1 MAAVARY
8 QLLRRPGAAVL
19 LTLGVAAAY
28 YAAGLVGLTHQLVVE
43 GAIVTPLWPPTGI
56 ALACLLWFG
65 LRAWPGIVLGAL
77 LVILAISTFP
87 AHSVGILAGNSLA
100 PLCAYLMLRRVGFRT
115 ELDRLRD
122 GLALVFL
129 GALAGMLISAT
140 VGSGVLLLSGQI
152 QAESFGPIWSAWWA
166 GDAMG
171 VLVVTPLLLVCRTAR
186 WPGGTSPGRW
196 AEAVCLVVT
205 VAVVAYTV
213 TRSLVPLLF
222 LVFPLLMWAALRFQL
237 FGAAPCAL
245 IVSVMAISAATE
257 QLGPFRGHGTLGVMS
272 VLQALNGSAALTGLL
287 LSAIVSEQITV
298 RRKIELACSELAE
311 LVDRLVPGGDANRRT
326 PPPQEDL

>member
-1 MAAVARY
+1 MACH
-8 QLLRRPGAAVL
+8 QILLRTGSTVL
-19 LTLGVAAAY
+19 LTLCVAAAY
-28 YAAGLVGLTHQLVVE
+28 YLAGLVGLTRQLVVE

-56 ALACLLWFG
+56 ALAGLLWFG

-77 LVILAISTFP
+77 FVLLAIGTFP
-87 AHSVGILAGNSLA
+87 AHSLAILAGNSLA

-140 VGSGVLLLSGQI
+140 VGSAVLLLAGEI
-152 QAESFGPIWSAWWA
+152 PAGAFWPIWSAWWT

-171 VLVVTPLLLVCRTAR
+171 VLVVTPLLIVLRTIR
-186 WPGGTSPGRW
+186 WPGAVSPWRW

-205 VAVVAYTV
+205 VTAVAFTV
-213 TRSLVPLLF
+213 TRSLIPLLF

-237 FGAAPCAL
+237 AGAAPCVL
-245 IVSVMAISAATE
+245 IVSVMAVTAATE
-257 QLGPFRGHGTLGVMS
+257 QLGLFGGLEALGVTS

-287 LSAIVSEQITV
+287 LSAIVTEQITV
-298 RRKIELACSELAE
+298 RRKIELACGELAE
-311 LVDRLVPGGDANRRT
+311 LVDRLVPGGDAPQRRR
-326 PPPQEDL
+326 PAREDL

>member
-1 MAAVARY
+1 MARN
-8 QLLRRPGAAVL
+8 QLLRRPRAVVL

-28 YAAGLVGLTHQLVVE
+28 FAAGLVGFTQQLVVE
-43 GAIVTPLWPPTGI
+43 GAVVTPLWPPTGI

-65 LRAWPGIVLGAL
+65 LRAWPGVVLGAL
-77 LVILAISTFP
+77 LVILTVSSFP
-87 AHSVGILAGNSLA
+87 AHSLGILAGNSIA

-140 VGSGVLLLSGQI
+140 VGSGLLLLSGDI
-152 QAESFGPIWSAWWA
+152 HADVFWPIWSAWWA

-171 VLVVTPLLLVCRTAR
+171 VLVVTPLLLVCRTVR
-186 WPGGTSPGRW
+186 WPGGASPGRW
-196 AEAVCLVVT
+196 AEAACLVVT

-237 FGAAPCAL
+237 SGAAPCAL

-257 QLGPFRGHGTLGVMS
+257 QLGPFGGHGTLGVMS

-287 LSAIVSEQITV
+287 LSAIVTEQITV
-298 RRKIELACSELAE
+298 RRKIELACGELAE
-311 LVDRLVPGGDANRRT
+311 LVDRLVPGGDTAHRRPA
-326 PPPQEDL
+326 PPGDL

>member
-1 MAAVARY
+1 MARN

-19 LTLGVAAAY
+19 LTLGIAAAY
-28 YAAGLVGLTHQLVVE
+28 FAAGLIGFTQQLAVE
-43 GAIVTPLWPPTGI
+43 GAVVTPLWPSTGI

-65 LRAWPGIVLGAL
+65 LRAWPGVVLGAL
-77 LVILAISTFP
+77 LVILNVSSSARSI
-87 AHSVGILAGNSLA
+87 GILVGNSVA

-140 VGSGVLLLSGQI
+140 VGSGLLLLSRDI
-152 QAESFGPIWSAWWA
+152 HADAFWPIWSAWWV

-186 WPGGTSPGRW
+186 WPGGASPGRW
-196 AEAVCLVVT
+196 AEAACLLVT
-205 VAVVAYTV
+205 VVVVAYAV

-237 FGAAPCAL
+237 SGAAPCAL

-257 QLGPFRGHGTLGVMS
+257 ELGPFEGHGTLGVMS
-272 VLQALNGSAALTGLL
+272 VLQALNGSVALTGLL
-287 LSAIVSEQITV
+287 LSAIVTEQITV
-298 RRKIELACSELAE
+298 RRKIELACAELAE
-311 LVDRLVPGGDANRRT
+311 LVDRLVPGGDTAHRR
-326 PPPQEDL
+326 PPPPEDL